1 MTTKMKRGNLIYL
14 ASPYTNPDKS
24 VMVSNYEMVSNIAAE
39 LVSQGNV
46 VFAPITYGHTLC
58 DFKEMTDDQAFWM
71 SFCLT
76 YLERSDELWVYMLPG
91 WDVSKG
97 VAEEIRFAN
106 ELGIPITYIKYS
118 F

>member
-1 MTTKMKRGNLIYL
+1 MTN
-14 ASPYTNPDKS
+14 
-24 VMVSNYEMVSNIAAE
+24 
-39 LVSQGNV
+39 
-46 VFAPITYGHTLC
+46 
-58 DFKEMTDDQAFWM
+58 DQAFWM

-76 YLERSDELWVYMLPG
+76 YLERCDELWVYMMPG

-97 VAEEIRFAN
+97 VAEEIRFAK